1 VSNLLCIKHNG
12 KAYCW
17 NFETERIEVFTT
29 EAVLATECPKEVVDD
44 LMRLLSQYIKKGT
57 VLTN

>member
-1 VSNLLCIKHNG
+1 VANLLYVKHNG

-29 EAVLATECPKEVVDD
+29 ELIPATECPKEVVDS
-44 LMRLLSQYIKKGT
+44 LMRLLSQYVRKGT
-57 VLTN
+57 ILTN